1 MDGTIHE
8 MLLELEYQ
16 GFSSAQ
22 AQDLVLLK
30 HYYIT
35 VEKQA
40 DFTVQE
46 VNRLLFVNWL
56 VRTGR
61 LDV

>member
-16 GFSSAQ
+16 GFSPSQ
-22 AQDLVLLK
+22 AQDFVLLK
-30 HYYIT
+30 HYYAEG
-35 VEKQA
+35 EKQA
-40 DFTVQE
+40 DFTDKE

-56 VRTGR
+56 VVNGK

>member
-8 MLLELEYQ
+8 MMVELEYQ
-16 GFSSAQ
+16 GFSPSQ
-22 AQDLVLLK
+22 AQDFVLLK
-30 HYYIT
+30 HYYAE

-56 VRTGR
+56 VRTGK